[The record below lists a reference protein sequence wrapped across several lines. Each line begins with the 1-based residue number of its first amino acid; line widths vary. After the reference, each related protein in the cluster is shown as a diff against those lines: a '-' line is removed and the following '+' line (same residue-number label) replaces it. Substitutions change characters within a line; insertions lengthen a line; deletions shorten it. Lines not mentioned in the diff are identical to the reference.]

1 MDWQKAYQKW
11 QTHIEMDEE
20 LRQAMANYSPEEA
33 QEAFTGALS
42 FGTAGMRG
50 ILGPGTNRMNR
61 YTVRQATE
69 GLAQLIIQHQAQERG
84 VAIAYDSRHFS
95 PEFAQEAACVLGH
108 HGIQVYLYERLRPT
122 PVLSFAV
129 RYFKAYAGIM
139 ITASHN
145 PAEYNGYK
153 VYGEDGGQMPPVEA
167 GQLMDYVSQVADPL
181 EVATSD
187 FDELV
192 ASGKIK
198 VVGDQVDQ
206 AYLDA
211 MKSVTIDSELIQQHQ
226 SNISIVYTPLHGAGM
241 YLGLKALKQAG
252 FEQIHV
258 VASQQEPDGAFPTVK
273 SPNPESPEAFDEALK
288 LAKEVRADII
298 LATDPDADRLGAM
311 IRTATGDYQ
320 LLTGNQIAAIMLDYL
335 LAAAQSQGSL
345 PTNGVVVKS
354 IVSTD
359 LVRPICQ
366 HYGVEV
372 EEVLTGFKFIAEKI
386 KGYEQSETK
395 QFLMGF
401 EESYGYLIRPFV
413 RDKDAIQALVVLAEL
428 TAYHQSQGRTLG
440 DALESIYQRYGCYYE
455 HTIAIT
461 YPGLDGAERMR
472 QIMAHIRQQGPS
484 QLGEI
489 AIVQSDDYLTSQ
501 SMQSD
506 GHSVPLTLPT
516 SDALKYH
523 LTDGSWVALRPS
535 GTEPKI
541 KLYIAT
547 KADSMN
553 QAEAKAQRIEADL
566 RTYVQ

>member
-1 MDWQKAYQKW
+1 
-11 QTHIEMDEE
+11 
-20 LRQAMANYSPEEA
+20 
-33 QEAFTGALS
+33 
-42 FGTAGMRG
+42 
-50 ILGPGTNRMNR
+50 
-61 YTVRQATE
+61 
-69 GLAQLIIQHQAQERG
+69 
-84 VAIAYDSRHFS
+84 
-95 PEFAQEAACVLGH
+95 
-108 HGIQVYLYERLRPT
+108 
-122 PVLSFAV
+122 
-129 RYFKAYAGIM
+129 
-139 ITASHN
+139 
-145 PAEYNGYK
+145 
-153 VYGEDGGQMPPVEA
+153 
-167 GQLMDYVSQVADPL
+167 MDYVSQVADPL

-198 VVGDQVDQ
+198 VVGDEVDQ

-273 SPNPESPEAFDEALK
+273 SPNPESAEAFDEALQ
-288 LAKEVRADII
+288 LAEEVKADII

-320 LLTGNQIAAIMLDYL
+320 MLTGNQIAAIMLDYL
-335 LAAAQSQGSL
+335 LEAAQSQDSL

-386 KGYEQSETK
+386 KGYEKSETK

-428 TAYHQSQGRTLG
+428 TTYHQSQGRTLG
-440 DALESIYQRYGCYYE
+440 DALESIYQRYGAYYE

-484 QLGEI
+484 QLGDI
-489 AIVQSDDYLTSQ
+489 DVVQSDDYLTSQ

-541 KLYIAT
+541 KLYVAT
-547 KADSMN
+547 KADSMD
-553 QAEAKAQRIEADL
+553 QAKAKAQRIESDL